1 MPSSNKCPLVRHR
14 NGAIFSAFTVLI
26 VALVCAGVLAG
37 TYYGLAGAF
46 TASDAA
52 LDEAKGG
59 AQRKALFPE
68 AGSFES
74 MAAPAVDGLNSAY
87 RADTGEWVF
96 DVTSSQG
103 YHGDV
108 ELMVGINADG
118 TVAGLQVVAEDET
131 DGIGTNAFTDEYF
144 GGFAGVASAGELTVE
159 EAGTGQTH
167 VDAVSGA
174 TFTSRAVVDCLNIAF
189 AAFAQMGGN

>member
-1 MPSSNKCPLVRHR
+1 MPSSKQSWMARHR
-14 NGAIFSAFTVLI
+14 DGAIFSGFAVLL
-26 VALVCAGVLAG
+26 VALACAGVTAG
-37 TYYGLAGAF
+37 VHYGLGDAF
-46 TASDAA
+46 AASDLA

-59 AQRKALFPE
+59 AQRKLLFPD
-68 AGSFES
+68 ASSFEAQS
-74 MAAPAVDGLNSAY
+74 APAIEGLNSVY
-87 RADTGEWVF
+87 RADTGAWVF

-108 ELMVGINADG
+108 ELMVGINSDG

-131 DGIGTNAFTDEYF
+131 DGIGTNAFSEEYF
-144 GGFAGVASAGELTVE
+144 GGFVGSAAGAELTVD
-159 EAGTGQTH
+159 EAGAGQTH

-189 AAFAQMGGN
+189 AAYAQMGGN

>member
-1 MPSSNKCPLVRHR
+1 MPSSNKCTMAHRR
-14 NGAIFSAFTVLI
+14 NGAIFSACAVLI
-26 VALVCAGVLAG
+26 FALLCAGVTAG
-37 TYYGLAGAF
+37 AHYGLGDAF
-46 TASDAA
+46 AASDAA

-59 AQRKALFPE
+59 AQRKLLFPD
-68 AGSFES
+68 ATSFEAQS
-74 MAAPAVDGLNSAY
+74 APAVEGLNSVY
-87 RADTGEWVF
+87 KADTGAWVF
-96 DVTSSQG
+96 DVTSAQG

-131 DGIGTNAFTDEYF
+131 DGIGTNALTEEYF
-144 GGFAGVASAGELTVE
+144 GGFAGTAAAGELTVD
-159 EAGTGQTH
+159 EAGAGQTH

-189 AAFAQMGGN
+189 AAYAQMGGN

>member
-1 MPSSNKCPLVRHR
+1 MPSSNKCPMARRR
-14 NGAIFSAFTVLI
+14 NGAIFSSCVVLL
-26 VALVCAGVLAG
+26 VALLCAGVTAG
-37 TYYGLAGAF
+37 VYYGLGDAF
-46 TASDAA
+46 AASDAA

-59 AQRKALFPE
+59 AQRKLLFPD
-68 AGSFES
+68 ATSFEAQS
-74 MAAPAVDGLNSAY
+74 APAVEGLNSVY
-87 RADTGEWVF
+87 KADTGAWVF
-96 DVTSSQG
+96 DVTSAQG

-131 DGIGTNAFTDEYF
+131 DGIGTNALTEEYF
-144 GGFAGVASAGELTVE
+144 GGFAGTAAAGELTVE
-159 EAGTGQTH
+159 EAGAGQTH

-189 AAFAQMGGN
+189 AAYAQMGGN

>member
-37 TYYGLAGAF
+37 THYGLAGAF

-74 MAAPAVDGLNSAY
+74 MAAPAVDGLNSVY

-144 GGFAGVASAGELTVE
+144 GVAAAGELTVE

>member
-1 MPSSNKCPLVRHR
+1 MPSSKQSWMARHR
-14 NGAIFSAFTVLI
+14 DGAIFSGFAVLL
-26 VALVCAGVLAG
+26 VALACAGVTAG
-37 TYYGLAGAF
+37 IHYGLGDAF
-46 TASDAA
+46 AASDLA

-59 AQRKALFPE
+59 AQRKLLFPD
-68 AGSFES
+68 ASSFEAQS
-74 MAAPAVDGLNSAY
+74 APAIEGLNSVY
-87 RADTGEWVF
+87 RADTGAWVF

-108 ELMVGINADG
+108 ELMVGINSDG

-131 DGIGTNAFTDEYF
+131 DGIGTNAFSEEYF
-144 GGFAGVASAGELTVE
+144 GGFVGSAAGGELTVD
-159 EAGTGQTH
+159 EAGAGQTH

-189 AAFAQMGGN
+189 AAYAQMGGN